1 MLTIRCKICNINL
14 SANSVQMK
22 TCGCNNQTSL
32 RGEIISAKDLGSV
45 EIVDGY
51 SKSKKTETAH
61 LTSSDLLWQEQRR
74 SRGVR
79 KLDFEV
85 K

>member
-1 MLTIRCKICNINL
+1 
-14 SANSVQMK
+14 
-22 TCGCNNQTSL
+22 
-32 RGEIISAKDLGSV
+32 V
-45 EIVDGY
+45 EIVEGH
-51 SKSKKTETAH
+51 SKTKKPENTG

-85 K
+85 R